1 MNDKHYLWPHKDLL
15 DVTQLT
21 VDDVMHL
28 LDLAA
33 SFQEAVMDVLT
44 MKAMDA
50 VRHSGAKLLCLCGG
64 VACNSCLRAK
74 VEAACR
80 KRRVAFLPAPPKYCT
95 DNAAMIG
102 GLAWHYLRGEARH
115 EEARHG
121 EARALSRAE
130 NANFGI
136 NARLEPTLGLL
147 PFAPLARK

>member
-1 MNDKHYLWPHKDLL
+1 
-15 DVTQLT
+15 
-21 VDDVMHL
+21 
-28 LDLAA
+28 
-33 SFQEAVMDVLT
+33 MDVLT

-50 VRHSGAKLLCLCGG
+50 VRYSGAKLLCLCGG

-102 GLAWHYLRGEARH
+102 GLAWHYLHG
-115 EEARHG
+115 EARHG

-130 NANFGI
+130 AANFGI

-147 PFAPLARK
+147 PFAPLAKRG